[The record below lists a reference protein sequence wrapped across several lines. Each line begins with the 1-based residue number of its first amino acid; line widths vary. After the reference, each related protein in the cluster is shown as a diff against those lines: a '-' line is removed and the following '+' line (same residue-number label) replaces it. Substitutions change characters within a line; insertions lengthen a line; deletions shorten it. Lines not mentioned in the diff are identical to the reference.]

1 MFGEDRRIR
10 ELKRRLSQAG
20 CDMEVV
26 KNWQRQLERMQKQ
39 YPVQCQQFDNARK
52 SLLEV
57 EAYAKNI
64 EALLVRRDAWTPDKK
79 RELFSI
85 QKELKKRKNTYIHE
99 FLVSKEDK
107 DFHLTYETMIKLMD
121 QFDGSPD
128 RTIILQSETENLIA
142 MIKEDLEKEIPDML
156 ALTYFYIVGS
166 DRELVDLPPKERLE
180 KIKRVYEMKFIRPME
195 RQLTIAT
202 DMTEEQL
209 HAWIQEICTE

>member
-10 ELKRRLSQAG
+10 ELKKRLSQAG

-107 DFHLTYETMIKLMD
+107 DFHLTYETMIKLID
-121 QFDGSPD
+121 QFDGSGD
-128 RTIILQSETENLIA
+128 HAIILQSETENLLA

-180 KIKRVYEMKFIRPME
+180 KIKRVYEMEFIRPME
-195 RQLTIAT
+195 RQLTIAK

>member
-1 MFGEDRRIR
+1 
-10 ELKRRLSQAG
+10 
-20 CDMEVV
+20 MEVV

-107 DFHLTYETMIKLMD
+107 DFHLTYETIVKLID
-121 QFDGSPD
+121 QFDGSGD
-128 RTIILQSETENLIA
+128 HAIILQSETENLLA
-142 MIKEDLEKEIPDML
+142 MIKEDLEKETPDML

-180 KIKRVYEMKFIRPME
+180 KIKRVYEMEFIRPME
-195 RQLTIAT
+195 RQLAIAK

>member
-180 KIKRVYEMKFIRPME
+180 KIKRVYEMEFIRPME

>member
-10 ELKRRLSQAG
+10 ELKKRLSQAG

-107 DFHLTYETMIKLMD
+107 DFHLTYETIVKLID
-121 QFDGSPD
+121 QFDGSGD
-128 RTIILQSETENLIA
+128 HAIILQSETENLLA

-180 KIKRVYEMKFIRPME
+180 KIKRVYEMEFIRPME
-195 RQLTIAT
+195 RQLTIAK

>member
-107 DFHLTYETMIKLMD
+107 DFHLTYETMIKLID
-121 QFDGSPD
+121 QFDGSGD
-128 RTIILQSETENLIA
+128 HAIILQSETENLLA

-166 DRELVDLPPKERLE
+166 DRELVDLPPKARLE
-180 KIKRVYEMKFIRPME
+180 KIKRVYEMEFIRPME
-195 RQLTIAT
+195 RQLTIAK
-202 DMTEEQL
+202 DMTAEQL

>member
-180 KIKRVYEMKFIRPME
+180 KIKRVYEMEFIRPME
-195 RQLTIAT
+195 RQLTIAK

-209 HAWIQEICTE
+209 HAWIQKICTE

>member
-107 DFHLTYETMIKLMD
+107 DFHLTYETMIKLID
-121 QFDGSPD
+121 QFDGSGD
-128 RTIILQSETENLIA
+128 HAIILQSETENLLA

-180 KIKRVYEMKFIRPME
+180 KIKRVYEMEFIRPME
-195 RQLTIAT
+195 RQLAIAK

>member
-107 DFHLTYETMIKLMD
+107 DFHLTYETMIKLID
-121 QFDGSPD
+121 QFDGSGD
-128 RTIILQSETENLIA
+128 HAIILQSETENLLA

-180 KIKRVYEMKFIRPME
+180 KIKRVYEMEFIRPME
-195 RQLTIAT
+195 RQLTIAK
-202 DMTEEQL
+202 DMTAEQL
-209 HAWIQEICTE
+209 HTWIQKICTE

>member
-85 QKELKKRKNTYIHE
+85 QKELKKRKNAYIHE

-107 DFHLTYETMIKLMD
+107 DFHLTYETMIKLID
-121 QFDGSPD
+121 QFDGSGD
-128 RTIILQSETENLIA
+128 HAIILQSETENLLA

-180 KIKRVYEMKFIRPME
+180 KIKRVYEMEFIRPME
-195 RQLTIAT
+195 RQLAIAK

>member
-64 EALLVRRDAWTPDKK
+64 EALLVRRDGWTPDKK

-107 DFHLTYETMIKLMD
+107 DFHLTYETIVKLID
-121 QFDGSPD
+121 QFDGSGD
-128 RTIILQSETENLIA
+128 HAIILQSETENLLA

-180 KIKRVYEMKFIRPME
+180 KIKRVYEMEFIRPME
-195 RQLTIAT
+195 RQLTIAK

>member
-107 DFHLTYETMIKLMD
+107 DFHLTYETIVKLID
-121 QFDGSPD
+121 QFDGSGD
-128 RTIILQSETENLIA
+128 HAIILQSETENLLA

-180 KIKRVYEMKFIRPME
+180 KIKRVYEMEFIRPME
-195 RQLTIAT
+195 RQLTIAK

>member
-180 KIKRVYEMKFIRPME
+180 KIKRVYEMEFIRPME
-195 RQLTIAT
+195 RQLTIAK

>member
-107 DFHLTYETMIKLMD
+107 DFHLTYETMIKLID
-121 QFDGSPD
+121 QFDGSGD
-128 RTIILQSETENLIA
+128 HAIILQSETENLLA

>member
-107 DFHLTYETMIKLMD
+107 DFHLTYETMIKLID
-121 QFDGSPD
+121 QFDGSGD
-128 RTIILQSETENLIA
+128 HAIILQSEIMSILSVFKSQFILSTMFTI
-142 MIKEDLEKEIPDML
+142 
-156 ALTYFYIVGS
+156 
-166 DRELVDLPPKERLE
+166 LPFR
-180 KIKRVYEMKFIRPME
+180 RFIYSRY
-195 RQLTIAT
+195 
-202 DMTEEQL
+202 
-209 HAWIQEICTE
+209 